1 MFSGIVQEIGK
12 VIEMEGETLTIESDF
27 ICKNSQ
33 VSESICVS
41 GACLTIINIKD
52 KEFSVNVVQETLS
65 RTNLGSLKTG
75 SKVNLESSLRLGD
88 KIGGHMVQG
97 HVDCTT
103 KIISINK
110 DSDSWVVELE
120 KPADISSYFVEKGF
134 IAIDGVSLTVT
145 NNESANF
152 KVSIIPYT
160 WEHTIFSGYQSGSVV
175 NLEADMTAKYIE
187 NFMFLKKTT

>member
-12 VIEMEGETLTIESDF
+12 VVKMEGENLTIESDF
-27 ICKNSQ
+27 ICKDSQ

-41 GACLTIINIKD
+41 GACLTITNIKD
-52 KEFSVNVVQETLS
+52 NKFSVNVVKETLS
-65 RTNLGSLKTG
+65 RTNLGNLNTN

-103 KIISINK
+103 KVISINK
-110 DSDSWVVELE
+110 DSGSWIVELE
-120 KPADISSYFVEKGF
+120 KPANISSYFVEKGF

-145 NNESANF
+145 NNESNNF
-152 KVSIIPYT
+152 TVSIIPYT
-160 WEHTIFSGYQSGSVV
+160 WEHTIFSGYQSGSIV

-187 NFMFLKKTT
+187 NFMTLKK

>member
-1 MFSGIVQEIGK
+1 MFSGIVQEVGK
-12 VIEMEGETLTIESDF
+12 VVKMEGESLTVESDF

-41 GACLTIINIKD
+41 GACLTITNIKD
-52 KEFSVNVVQETLS
+52 NKFSVNVVKETLS
-65 RTNLGSLKTG
+65 RTNLGNLNAN

-103 KIISINK
+103 KIMSINK
-110 DSDSWVVELE
+110 DSGSWIVELE
-120 KPADISSYFVEKGF
+120 KPANISSYFVEKGF

-145 NNESANF
+145 NNESDNF
-152 KVSIIPYT
+152 TVSIIPYT
-160 WEHTIFSGYQSGSVV
+160 WEHTIFSGYQSGSIV

-187 NFMFLKKTT
+187 NFMTLKK

>member
-1 MFSGIVQEIGK
+1 MFSGIVQEVGK
-12 VIEMEGETLTIESDF
+12 VVKMEGESLTVESDF

-41 GACLTIINIKD
+41 GACLTITNIKD
-52 KEFSVNVVQETLS
+52 NKFSVNVVKETLS
-65 RTNLGSLKTG
+65 RTNLGNLNAN

-103 KIISINK
+103 KIMSINK
-110 DSDSWVVELE
+110 DSGSWIVELE
-120 KPADISSYFVEKGF
+120 KPANISSYFVEKGF

-145 NNESANF
+145 NNESDNF
-152 KVSIIPYT
+152 TVSIIPYT
-160 WEHTIFSGYQSGSVV
+160 WEHTIFSGYQSGSIV

-187 NFMFLKKTT
+187 NFMSLKK

>member
-1 MFSGIVQEIGK
+1 MFSGIVQEVGK
-12 VIEMEGETLTIESDF
+12 VVKMEGESLTVESDF

-41 GACLTIINIKD
+41 GACLTITNIKD
-52 KEFSVNVVQETLS
+52 NKFSVNVVKETLS
-65 RTNLGSLKTG
+65 RTNLGNLNAN

-103 KIISINK
+103 KIMSINK
-110 DSDSWVVELE
+110 DSGSWIVELE
-120 KPADISSYFVEKGF
+120 KPANISSYFVEKGF

-145 NNESANF
+145 NNESDNF
-152 KVSIIPYT
+152 TVSIIPYT
-160 WEHTIFSGYQSGSVV
+160 WEHTIFSGYQSGSIV
-175 NLEADMTAKYIE
+175 NLEVDMTAKYIE
-187 NFMFLKKTT
+187 NFMTLKK